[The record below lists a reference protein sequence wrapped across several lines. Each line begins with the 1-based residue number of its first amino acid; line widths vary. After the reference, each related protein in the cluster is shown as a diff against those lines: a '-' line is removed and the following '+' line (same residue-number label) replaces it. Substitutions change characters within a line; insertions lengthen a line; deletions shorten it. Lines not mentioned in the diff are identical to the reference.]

1 MTFALLVVAL
11 PIQFQAA
18 DTLVVR
24 ANNPPAWGERVE
36 LVEELRIGTLDG
48 PEVYTF
54 GSVSGVAI
62 GPTQS
67 VYIGDGQAPAIRQY
81 GEDGSWIA
89 DVGRQGQGPGEY
101 NLISGLRM
109 LEGGPLALL
118 DQRNGRVTYYVDGEY
133 STSFLSLSG
142 LFTADPYAVDT
153 AGGSYVKTV
162 IRDPEEPPS
171 ADAPEE
177 LGWIHFDRTG
187 QVLDTLRIPPEDAV
201 GGGFVLAGLGGY
213 YRPFTVMTVSTMSP
227 HGYLVTCRNDRYA
240 LSRPLPDG
248 RVLRIERDVERIPVR
263 AEEKTQWNAW
273 IDYFER
279 RGRERGDNAS
289 YGPIPDVKPYIR
301 HLFVDD
307 DGRIWVA
314 VYAEARFQPYTE
326 AERAERGD
334 RPSLEWNQP
343 LVWEVVDPRGR
354 FLGRVTLPDKT
365 SLAAA
370 RGNTVWGVQAGEY
383 GEGQAVRFRIR
394 TEREEP

>member
-1 MTFALLVVAL
+1 VTFALLVVAL
-11 PIQFQAA
+11 PIPFQAP
-18 DTLVVR
+18 DTLVVG
-24 ANNPPAWGERVE
+24 ADNPPVWGEMVE

-54 GSVSGVAI
+54 GFISGVAI
-62 GPTQS
+62 GPNQS

-81 GEDGSWIA
+81 AADGAWIA

-101 NLISGLRM
+101 NDISGLRM

-118 DQRNGRVTYYVDGEY
+118 DQRNGRVTYYLDGEY
-133 STSFLSLSG
+133 ATSFLSLSG

-153 AGGSYVKTV
+153 ASGSYVKTV
-162 IRDPEEPPS
+162 IQDPAKPPS
-171 ADAPEE
+171 ADEPREG
-177 LGWIHFDRTG
+177 GWIHFDRTG
-187 QVLDTLRIPPEDAV
+187 QVQDTLRIPPEDRV

-227 HGYLVTCRNDRYA
+227 HGYLVVCRNDRYA

-248 RVLRIERDVERIPVR
+248 RVLRIEREVGRIPIR
-263 AEEKTQWNAW
+263 AEEKAQWNAW
-273 IDYFER
+273 IDYFKR
-279 RGRERGDNAS
+279 RGQESGNTTS
-289 YGPIPDVKPYIR
+289 YGPIPDVKPYVR

-314 VYAEARFQPYTE
+314 VYAEARFRPYTD
-326 AERAERGD
+326 AERAERGE

-343 LVWEVVDPRGR
+343 LVWEVIDPRGHL
-354 FLGRVTLPDKT
+354 LGRVTLPDKT

-370 RGNTVWGVQAGEY
+370 RGTTVWGVQAGEY
-383 GEGQAVRFRIR
+383 GEGQAVRFRIH
-394 TEREEP
+394 TGREES

>member
-1 MTFALLVVAL
+1 MTFSLLVVAL
-11 PIQFQAA
+11 AIPFQAP

-24 ANNPPAWGERVE
+24 ANNPPVWGEMAE

-54 GSVSGVAI
+54 GTISGVAI
-62 GPTQS
+62 GPNQS
-67 VYIGDGQAPAIRQY
+67 AYIGDGQAPAIRRY
-81 GEDGSWIA
+81 SEDGAWIA
-89 DVGRQGQGPGEY
+89 DIGRQGQGPGEY

-118 DQRNGRVTYYVDGEY
+118 DQRNGRVTYYLNGEY

-153 AGGSYVKTV
+153 AAGSYVKTV
-162 IRDPEEPPS
+162 ILNPGKPPS
-171 ADAPEE
+171 ADEPWEM
-177 LGWIHFDRTG
+177 GWIHFDRTG
-187 QVLDTLRIPPEDAV
+187 QVKDTLQIPPEDEV

-213 YRPFTVMTVSTMSP
+213 YRPFTVMTLSTVSP
-227 HGYLVTCRNDRYA
+227 HGYLVVCRNDRYA
-240 LSRPLPDG
+240 LSRSLPDG
-248 RVLRIERDVERIPVR
+248 RVLRIEREVERIPIR
-263 AEEKTQWNAW
+263 AEEKHQWNAW
-273 IDYFER
+273 IDYFKR
-279 RGRERGDNAS
+279 RGRESGNNAS
-289 YGPIPDVKPYIR
+289 YGPLPDVKPYVR

-314 VYAEARFQPYTE
+314 VYAEARFKPYTD

-343 LVWEVVDPRGR
+343 LVWEVIDPRGQ

-370 RGNTVWGVQAGEY
+370 RGTTIWGVQAGEY
-383 GEGQAVRFRIR
+383 GEGQAVRFRIH
-394 TEREEP
+394 TDREGS

>member
-1 MTFALLVVAL
+1 VTFALLVIAL
-11 PIQFQAA
+11 SIQLQTP

-24 ANNPPAWGERVE
+24 ANNPPVWGEGVE

-54 GSVSGVAI
+54 GSISGVAI
-62 GPTQS
+62 GPDQS

-81 GEDGSWIA
+81 AEDGAWIA

-109 LEGGPLALL
+109 LEGGPLGLL
-118 DQRNGRVTYYVDGEY
+118 DQRNGRVTYYLDGEY
-133 STSFLSLSG
+133 STSYLSLSG

-162 IRDPEEPPS
+162 IRDAARPPS
-171 ADAPEE
+171 TDEPWEM
-177 LGWIHFDRTG
+177 GWIHFGRTG
-187 QVLDTLRIPPEDAV
+187 QVQDTLRVPPEDEV

-227 HGYLVTCRNDRYA
+227 HGYLVVCRNDRYA

-248 RVLRIERDVERIPVR
+248 RVLRIERDIERIPVR
-263 AEEKTQWNAW
+263 AEEKDQWNAW

-279 RGRERGDNAS
+279 RGRESGNSAS
-289 YGPIPDVKPYIR
+289 YGPIPDVKPYVR

-307 DGRIWVA
+307 NGRIWVA
-314 VYAEARFQPYTE
+314 VYAEARFEPYTE

-343 LVWEVVDPRGR
+343 LVWEVFDPRGQ

-370 RGNTVWGVQAGEY
+370 RGNTVWSVQAGEY

-394 TEREEP
+394 SERGNS